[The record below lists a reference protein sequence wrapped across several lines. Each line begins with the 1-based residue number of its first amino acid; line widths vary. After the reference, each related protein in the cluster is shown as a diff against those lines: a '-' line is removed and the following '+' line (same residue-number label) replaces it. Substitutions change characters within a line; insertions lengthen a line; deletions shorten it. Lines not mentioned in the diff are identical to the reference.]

1 MVIRFV
7 FDHTEGPIKFMLAS
21 KNPNQSKRRS
31 GRSIKFAFMLGHKF
45 LYNVSQESRSTELQA
60 LTGLNPIVKVIQ
72 YGKPSKKNKKKHE
85 ILI

>member
-31 GRSIKFAFMLGHKF
+31 GRSLKFAFMLGHKF
-45 LYNVSQESRSTELQA
+45 LYNVGQESRSNWTS
-60 LTGLNPIVKVIQ
+60 GLNWPQ
-72 YGKPSKKNKKKHE
+72 PYSKGDPKWEALKKK
-85 ILI
+85 L